1 MVNLFSFYLKDH
13 VKKFESKQTSQ
24 TIKLKVGCVCSNPT
38 QRGPWVEFSN
48 YNMVNLSSFD
58 VSDDVKKF
66 ESKRQS
72 QALKLEIW
80 GVSLNPPGGALGQKF
95 EILIR

>member
-1 MVNLFSFYLKDH
+1 
-13 VKKFESKQTSQ
+13 
-24 TIKLKVGCVCSNPT
+24 
-38 QRGPWVEFSN
+38 
-48 YNMVNLSSFD
+48 MVNLSSFE